1 MECLGRPCRE
11 VGVLA
16 VNRVTDPLADD
27 IVKRISVIAQ
37 PDDGQPVSLK
47 SSLSSLGI
55 QSLELTEIIFDI
67 EENYGIE
74 VEMNTVDAWSKLK
87 NVGDIVAAV
96 RRLLEAKTAT
106 YAAT

>member
-1 MECLGRPCRE
+1 MGRIKATRAE
-11 VGVLA
+11 RRGFA
-16 VNRVTDPLADD
+16 VNQATDPLADD
-27 IVKRISVIAQ
+27 IVKRIGAIAQ
-37 PDDGQPVSLK
+37 PDDGQPITLK
-47 SSLSSLGI
+47 STLSSLGI

-96 RRLLEAKTAT
+96 RKLVEAK
-106 YAAT
+106 AAPHAAV